1 MLAVACAASP
11 PPEGG
16 SAAPSSVR
24 ADTTT
29 TSDAPEVAAAEDPK
43 PQRSAVPK
51 RIVAI
56 GDLHGDLAQAR
67 AALVLAELIDDRDR
81 WTGGTTVLV
90 QTGDLFDR
98 GPDSKALV
106 DFFRALAPQARAA
119 GGQVINL
126 LGNHEVM
133 NLVGDLRYVH
143 PGDTRSFGGP
153 EARADALR
161 LDGDYGAW
169 IAEQPIAARVGDTI
183 FVHGGI
189 TERWAK
195 LGIDGLNARVHDTL
209 REPEPSRA
217 QAEVLGAEGPLWYR
231 GYVTDT
237 EDMACPRLERALAHL
252 RAERMVVGHTTQRT
266 GTVLSR
272 CDGRLHVIDI
282 GIGTAYGG
290 NLGAWSWSEG
300 NAVALRPS
308 GVRDLPDPPS
318 PGPRSP

>member
-1 MLAVACAASP
+1 MTADAPTVAPAKVTEAQRP
-11 PPEGG
+11 
-16 SAAPSSVR
+16 AAP
-24 ADTTT
+24 
-29 TSDAPEVAAAEDPK
+29 E
-43 PQRSAVPK
+43 

-56 GDLHGDLAQAR
+56 GDLHGDIAQAR
-67 AALVLAELIDDRDR
+67 AAMVMAGLIDGKDR
-81 WTGGTTVLV
+81 WIGGTTVLV

-143 PGDTRSFGGP
+143 PGDTQSFGGK
-153 EARADALR
+153 EARAHALR
-161 LDGDYGAW
+161 LDGDYGTW
-169 IAEQPIAARVGDTI
+169 IAEQPAAAHVGDTI

-195 LGIDGLNARVHDTL
+195 LGIDRLNARVQDTL
-209 REPEPSRA
+209 QMPETDRSR
-217 QAEVLGAEGPLWYR
+217 AEVLGPEGPLWYR

-290 NLGAWSWSEG
+290 NLGAWSWSDG
-300 NAVALRPS
+300 NTVALRPS